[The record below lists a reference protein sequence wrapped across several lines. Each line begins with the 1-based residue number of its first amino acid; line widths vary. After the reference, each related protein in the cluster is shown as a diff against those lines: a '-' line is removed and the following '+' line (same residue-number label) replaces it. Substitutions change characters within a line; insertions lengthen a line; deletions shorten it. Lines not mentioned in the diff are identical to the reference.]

1 MTLESIAPEFTS
13 TEWILVCGFIS
24 TAFFS
29 QFTRKKSQILKVL
42 EIISLVAGS
51 IFTLAHAPWFFA
63 IALVLFCLALVIRIK
78 FKLDVEPSTKSSRH
92 AQGASGS

>member
-1 MTLESIAPEFTS
+1 MTLEFVVPEFT
-13 TEWILVCGFIS
+13 TPEWILVCGFIS

-29 QFTRKKSQILKVL
+29 QVTRKKSPILKVL

-63 IALVLFCLALVIRIK
+63 SALVLFCLALFIRIT
-78 FKLDVEPSTKSSRH
+78 FKLDADPSTKSSPL